1 MKILVVEDNRMDQ
14 AIIETNLSDHELI
27 IVDSGEDGLKAA
39 EQKPDIVLMD
49 INLPGMDGYETCK
62 ALRELDAT
70 RNTPVIFLTTLSG
83 LEDRIKA
90 FDVGGN
96 DHIAKPCDPRILKS
110 KVDFYAEFIRKLES
124 SAAETQSAVAA
135 LLDVQAQSAK
145 IQSISRF
152 VQGSLFCHD
161 IDSLFNLFMKT
172 AREIGA
178 NCVLQINSEAGPE
191 MRSTHGN
198 ISVLEREIIEHSE
211 NARRIHTF
219 GQGRAI
225 FKWGHA
231 TLLTL
236 QVGDLIDIL
245 AIFMD
250 ALEAGIKAIDAE
262 SQLLVQVKGVE
273 AENSRVRDEISDVF
287 DRMSNELKETIL
299 SLGIVEALD
308 PNEED
313 RLNDMVN
320 EYSAAIHAKLATL
333 QNNNAEIQRLINEL
347 RTPPEELQGI
357 TDAAEDNDIG
367 GGIDFF

>member
-14 AIIETNLSDHELI
+14 AIIETNLSEHELI
-27 IVDSGEDGLKAA
+27 IVDSGEEGVKAA
-39 EQKPDIVLMD
+39 EQKPDIVLLD

-62 ALRELDAT
+62 VLREQDAT
-70 RNTPVIFLTTLSG
+70 RTTPVIFLTTLSG

-96 DHIAKPCDPRILKS
+96 DHIAKPCDPRVLKS
-110 KVDFYAEFIRKLES
+110 KVDFYADFIQKLES
-124 SAAETQSAVAA
+124 SAAETQSVVAA

-178 NCVLQINSEAGPE
+178 NCVLQIHSDAGSE
-191 MRSTHGN
+191 MRSTDGH
-198 ISVLEREIIEHSE
+198 ISVLEREILEHSQ

-236 QVGDLIDIL
+236 HVGDLIDIL

-262 SQLLVQVKGVE
+262 SQLLIQVNMVE
-273 AENSRVRDEISDVF
+273 SENSRVRDEISDVF
-287 DRMSNELKETIL
+287 EQMSRELKETIL

-320 EYSAAIHAKLATL
+320 DYSEAIRNKLRTL
-333 QNNNAEIQRLINEL
+333 ENNNDTIQQLISDL
-347 RTPPEELQGI
+347 RTPPEALQGI
-357 TDAAEDNDIG
+357 ADASEDDEMG
-367 GGIDFF
+367 SGIDLF